1 MSRKRNWDYLYD
13 KYNKAYDKKEA
24 SGFPM
29 MPRMD
34 KDTFRRE
41 YKIEE
46 DVRRYQIQNGIRK
59 TKGAIN
65 RDLVNNQVDYPI
77 SESQAR
83 HLAEAARNL
92 GEKPG
97 RWTELRKNIDLQDR
111 LYGQIDK
118 HYRELKKAGY
128 SGKEALAMIGRD
140 FYGSP

>member
-1 MSRKRNWDYLYD
+1 MSRKRDYDYLYN
-13 KYNKAYDKKEA
+13 KYREAYFKKEGQ
-24 SGFPM
+24 GFPM
-29 MPRMD
+29 MPIMD

-46 DVRRYQIQNGIRK
+46 DVRRYQIEQGIRK

-83 HLAEAARNL
+83 HLATAARNL

-97 RWTELRKNIDLQDR
+97 RWTELRKNIELQDKI
-111 LYGQIDK
+111 YEQIDNNYK
-118 HYRELKKAGY
+118 ELKKAGY
-128 SGKEALAMIGRD
+128 KGKEALTMIGRD
-140 FYGSP
+140 FFGSP